1 MKISV
6 IVPVLNEENT
16 ICVLLDS
23 LCSQTRPPDE
33 IVITDGGSVDKTAQI
48 IESYDGKGLVIR
60 LVRER
65 EALPGRGRNVAITN
79 ARHDWLAF
87 VDAGI
92 EPQSEW
98 LEKLAARAEAEPA
111 VDVVYGSW
119 RPVTDT
125 FFKECAAIAYVPPP
139 IELKGVIIRPRSIAS
154 CLTRREVWRT
164 VGGFPEHL
172 RSAEDLLFMNEVEN
186 AGFREGYAPGAVV
199 FWNIQPGIVGT
210 FKRFITYSRNNMRA
224 GLWKQWQ
231 STIFTRYLVLAVIA
245 IFAVLAGWKWLLL
258 PLILWFVLMVLRGLV
273 AIKRNHI
280 EYPSGFGRNLLRLL
294 VLVPVLVVL
303 DAAALIGTFIWL
315 VRDRL
320 VSGRE
325 MAGAQHGA

>member
-6 IVPVLNEENT
+6 IVPVLNEEDT

-48 IESYDGKGLVIR
+48 IESYDSKGIAIR

-65 EALPGRGRNVAITN
+65 EALPGRGRNVAIAN
-79 ARHDWLAF
+79 AQYDWLAF

-92 EPQSEW
+92 KPQSDW
-98 LEKLAARAEAEPA
+98 LEHLVARATSEPA
-111 VDVVYGSW
+111 VGVIYGSW
-119 RPVTDT
+119 KPVTDS

-139 IELKGVIIRPRSIAS
+139 GHNNGVEIRPRSIAS
-154 CLTRREVWRT
+154 CLMQRDIWRS

-172 RSAEDLLFMNEVEN
+172 RSAEDLLFMNEVEE

-199 FWNIQPGIVGT
+199 FWNIQAGLVGT

-231 STIFTRYLVLAVIA
+231 STIFKRYLVLSLIA
-245 IFAVLAGWKWLLL
+245 IIAVLVGWKWLVI
-258 PLILWFVLMVLRGLV
+258 PLILWIALLVSRGLV
-273 AIKRNHI
+273 AIIRNRK
-280 EYPSGFGRNLLRLL
+280 EYPSGIGRNLLRLF
-294 VLVPVLVVL
+294 VLVSVLIVL
-303 DAAALIGTFIWL
+303 DAAAVIGTLIWL

-320 VSGRE
+320 ASGRE
-325 MAGAQHGA
+325 MAGAHHGA